1 MPAGSHQ
8 ILNILQNGK
17 FLYRSKLEL
26 TRNASTILSK
36 IGSNILNLT
45 LQLVGAKNPIS
56 IFSLT
61 NADVEN
67 WHKLSSTIGNLKID
81 KSSTE
86 GQIFLYYFYTNFN
99 YYSWVGVIIVK
110 VKPV

>member
-8 ILNILQNGK
+8 ILNILQNGT

-56 IFSLT
+56 IFSLMKLT
-61 NADVEN
+61 NADMEN
-67 WHKLSSTIGNLKID
+67 
-81 KSSTE
+81 
-86 GQIFLYYFYTNFN
+86 
-99 YYSWVGVIIVK
+99 
-110 VKPV
+110 